1 VSAVPDRRFRFA
13 VDLGADALVIHR
25 ICEQRVFGTMPG
37 WSPVR
42 RRSPPRSELC
52 GPVDGQSRRAS
63 LGIREPQA
71 SLQGRLQDPIL
82 GNQIFIPQQQ
92 LLVHGP
98 GDICQDA
105 CPLHKL
111 LTSKATKN
119 LPFLLRFQIFWPYG
133 VSLPTSASSRIFD
146 LIGKASRVG
155 ARRSTA
161 KGAKVTGRR
170 APADHAGN
178 RPCTGPTPAD
188 GYNSSQGRLGRNSHN
203 KVRDRSKAAA
213 RQPRS
218 R

>member
-42 RRSPPRSELC
+42 RRSPAQSMANLAEPR
-52 GPVDGQSRRAS
+52 S

-111 LTSKATKN
+111 PL
-119 LPFLLRFQIFWPYG
+119 
-133 VSLPTSASSRIFD
+133 
-146 LIGKASRVG
+146 
-155 ARRSTA
+155 
-161 KGAKVTGRR
+161 
-170 APADHAGN
+170 PAD
-178 RPCTGPTPAD
+178 P
-188 GYNSSQGRLGRNSHN
+188 
-203 KVRDRSKAAA
+203 
-213 RQPRS
+213 
-218 R
+218 